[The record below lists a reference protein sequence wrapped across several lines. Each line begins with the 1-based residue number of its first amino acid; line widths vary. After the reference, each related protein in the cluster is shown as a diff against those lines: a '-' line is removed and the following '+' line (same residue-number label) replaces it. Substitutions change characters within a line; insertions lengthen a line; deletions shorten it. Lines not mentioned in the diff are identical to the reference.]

1 VWLRISPDDEAVS
14 VADTVGLFICD
25 CCGKAQL
32 VLYDE
37 TGAAFAEATLPD
49 ELIEQVADNRRQ
61 RRQAH
66 WYVTEARYDRH
77 MPHMR

>member
-1 VWLRISPDDEAVS
+1 MSETANQPDDEAVPWRIPW
-14 VADTVGLFICD
+14 GCYLRLLW
-25 CCGKAQL
+25 Q
-32 VLYDE
+32 
-37 TGAAFAEATLPD
+37 GAACSVRRDRRGVFAEATLPD

-66 WYVTEARYDRH
+66 SEVRYDRH